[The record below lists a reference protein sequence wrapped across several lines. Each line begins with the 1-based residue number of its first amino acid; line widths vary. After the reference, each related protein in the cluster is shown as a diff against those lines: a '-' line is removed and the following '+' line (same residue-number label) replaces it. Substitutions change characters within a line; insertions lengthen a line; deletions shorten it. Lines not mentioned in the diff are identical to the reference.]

1 MTAPHC
7 GRLDRHPSHE
17 WIGASVPGPLGP
29 SAPRIE
35 VHECPGEVVTEG
47 GGTPLCSLCGEQP
60 AAPHGF
66 GWCRWC
72 VAGEVA
78 TA

>member
-7 GRLDRHPSHE
+7 GRLDAHPAHE
-17 WIGASVPGPLGP
+17 WPGYIITTTPLGD
-29 SAPRIE
+29 E
-35 VHECPGEVVTEG
+35 LQGYEYQCPGHIVTEG

-78 TA
+78 AS